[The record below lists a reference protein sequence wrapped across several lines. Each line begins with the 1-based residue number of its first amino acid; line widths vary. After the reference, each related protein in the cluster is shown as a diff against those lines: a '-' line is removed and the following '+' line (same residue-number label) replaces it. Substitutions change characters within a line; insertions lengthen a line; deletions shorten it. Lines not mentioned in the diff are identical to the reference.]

1 MKDFHDMKK
10 AFFLG
15 LFRAEEIT
23 QKTVKQDKLNH
34 YTLKVHRF

>member
-23 QKTVKQDKLNH
+23 QKTVKQDKTSEKTPSRYLS
-34 YTLKVHRF
+34 